1 MKRYLEIA
9 AVLVLGFLMCSV
21 SGVSLAQ
28 EEEKTEYSW
37 GKVSSASSSQIVVR
51 EYDYDSDE
59 DVDVTY
65 TIDPKAE
72 LKNVDSL
79 KSIAV
84 GDSVDIEYVVKDGKK
99 VAKVIAVEKSS
110 QEEES
115 TPSETYE
122 EEPEY
127 SPEEIEY

>member
-1 MKRYLEIA
+1 M
-9 AVLVLGFLMCSV
+9 
-21 SGVSLAQ
+21 
-28 EEEKTEYSW
+28 
-37 GKVSSASSSQIVVR
+37 
-51 EYDYDSDE
+51 
-59 DVDVTY
+59 
-65 TIDPKAE
+65 
-72 LKNVDSL
+72 DSL

-84 GDSVDIEYVVKDGKK
+84 GDSVDIEYVVKDGEK

>member
-1 MKRYLEIA
+1 MKRYLVV
-9 AVLVLGFLMCSV
+9 AVVLALGLVFSV

-28 EEEKTEYSW
+28 EEEEAEYSW
-37 GKVSSASSSQIVVR
+37 GTVSSISSNQIVVS
-51 EYDYDSDE
+51 EYNYDTE
-59 DVDVTY
+59 ENIDVVY
-65 TIDPKAE
+65 TLDPKME
-72 LKNVDSL
+72 LKNVNSL
-79 KSIAV
+79 KDIAV
-84 GDSVDIEYVVKDGKK
+84 GDSVDIEYAVRDDKK
-99 VAKVIAVEKSS
+99 VAKVITVEKSS

>member
-1 MKRYLEIA
+1 MKRYLVA

-21 SGVSLAQ
+21 SDISLAQ
-28 EEEKTEYSW
+28 EEEELEYSW
-37 GKVSSASSSQIVVR
+37 GTVRSLSSNKLVVT

-59 DVDVTY
+59 VVDVTY
-65 TIDPKAE
+65 TVDPKVD

-84 GDSVDIEYVVKDGKK
+84 GDGIEIEYVVIGDKK
-99 VAKVIAVEKSS
+99 VAKIITVEKPSY
-110 QEEES
+110 EEEY

-122 EEPEY
+122 EESEY
-127 SPEEIEY
+127 LPEETEY

>member
-37 GKVSSASSSQIVVR
+37 GKVSSASSSQIVVT

-59 DVDVTY
+59 DADVTY
-65 TIDPKAE
+65 TIDPKVE
-72 LKNVDSL
+72 FKNVDSL

-84 GDSVDIEYVVKDGKK
+84 GDSVDIEYVIKDGKK
-99 VAKVIAVEKSS
+99 VVKVIAVE
-110 QEEES
+110 
-115 TPSETYE
+115 
-122 EEPEY
+122 
-127 SPEEIEY
+127 